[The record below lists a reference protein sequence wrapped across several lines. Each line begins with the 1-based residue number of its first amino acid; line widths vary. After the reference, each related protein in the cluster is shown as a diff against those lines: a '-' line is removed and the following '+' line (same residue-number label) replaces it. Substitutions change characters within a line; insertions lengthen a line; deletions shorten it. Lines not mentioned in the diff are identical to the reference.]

1 MSRIKKALEKAK
13 AERMAL
19 EKQKVLREEP
29 AKVEKVEAPKY
40 FQTKVV
46 EIPTEKLLHNKVVA
60 VDEDDPVTDQFKLLR
75 TRILS
80 RTRAEGKNTIQISGF
95 DTDEGKSLVAMNL
108 AICMAKDTRQTTLL
122 VDVDFR
128 KPTVHKLLGLG
139 ENVRGLKSYFEGET
153 ELGELFINP
162 GIEKLTV
169 LPAGGRILNAPEVM
183 GSPKMEAL
191 VKELKG
197 RYPDR
202 YIIFDTPGLN
212 TCPDPLVFSEYI
224 DAIVLVARSDYTS
237 QESIKTVMN
246 LIPREKLLGTV
257 LNDSQWLDSLAY
269 YYRY

>member
-19 EKQKVLREEP
+19 EQQHELPEEPKREER
-29 AKVEKVEAPKY
+29 VEAPKY
-40 FQTKVV
+40 FKTRVV
-46 EIPTEKLLHNKVVA
+46 RIPPEKLLKNKVIA

-80 RTRAEGKNTIQISGF
+80 RTRSDGYNTIQISGF
-95 DTDEGKSLVAMNL
+95 DSDEGKSLVAVNL

-128 KPTVHKLLGLG
+128 KPTVHKLLELG
-139 ENVRGLKSYFEGET
+139 DNVKGLKAYFEGEA
-153 ELGELFINP
+153 ELEELFLNP

-169 LPAGGRILNAPEVM
+169 LPAGGRITNAPEVV

-191 VKELKG
+191 VKELKE

-212 TCPDPLVFSEYI
+212 TCPDPLVFSDYV
-224 DAIVLVARSDYTS
+224 DSIVLVARSDYTS

-246 LIPREKLLGTV
+246 LIPREKLIGTV

-269 YYRY
+269 YYKY

>member
-13 AERMAL
+13 AQRMAL
-19 EKQKVLREEP
+19 EQERGLPEKRQEP
-29 AKVEKVEAPKY
+29 ERVDVPRYYKTRIVN
-40 FQTKVV
+40 
-46 EIPTEKLLHNKVVA
+46 IPAEKLLKNKIIA

-80 RTRAEGKNTIQISGF
+80 RTRSEGYNTIQVSGF
-95 DTDEGKSLVAMNL
+95 DSDEGKTLIAVNL

-128 KPTVHKLLGLG
+128 KPTIHKLLGL
-139 ENVRGLKSYFEGET
+139 ENDVKGLKSYFEGEA
-153 ELGELFINP
+153 ELEELFINP

-169 LPAGGRILNAPEVM
+169 LPAGGRLTNAPEVV

-212 TCPDPLVFSEYI
+212 TCPDPLVFSDYVDSMI
-224 DAIVLVARSDYTS
+224 LVARSDYTS

-246 LIPREKLLGTV
+246 LIPRQKLLGTV

-269 YYRY
+269 YYKY

>member
-19 EKQKVLREEP
+19 EQQERVVEKPKET
-29 AKVEKVEAPKY
+29 EKVEAPRY
-40 FQTKVV
+40 FKTRVIQVS
-46 EIPTEKLLHNKVVA
+46 EEKLLLNKVVA

-75 TRILS
+75 TRILH
-80 RTRAEGKNTIQISGF
+80 RTRSQGHNTIQVSGF
-95 DTDEGKSLVAMNL
+95 DTDEGKSLVAVNL

-128 KPTVHKLLGLG
+128 KPTVYQLLDLG
-139 ENVRGLKSYFEGET
+139 DDIPGLKSYFEGEAQL
-153 ELGELFINP
+153 EELFVNP

-169 LPAGGRILNAPEVM
+169 LPAGGRLTNAPEVV

-191 VKELKG
+191 VKELKT
-197 RYPDR
+197 RYSDR

-212 TCPDPLVFSEYI
+212 TCPDSLVFSEYV
-224 DAIVLVARSDYTS
+224 DAMVLVGRSDYTS

-246 LIPREKLLGTV
+246 LIPREKLIGTV